1 MTSMREQLD
10 VGWNALAF
18 HHDGVGGLCG
28 WWNAK
33 GIPPYGAAMRRRVR
47 PFEIMVRAM
56 NGMREWSD
64 LGWNALAFHHDGVG
78 GLCGWW
84 NAKGIPPYCDAP
96 AAEMGAIDRK

>member
-1 MTSMREQLD
+1 MHEWLD

-18 HHDGVGGLCG
+18 HRYDVDGLCE

-47 PFEIMVRAM
+47 TFEIRLRAM
-56 NGMREWSD
+56 IGMREWLD
-64 LGWNALAFHHDGVG
+64 VGWNPLAFHHDGAD

-84 NAKGIPPYCDAP
+84 NAEGISPYCDAP